1 MTEKEEELQRSTFI
15 EMPKQDDSY
24 MYAAT
29 SILSFE
35 NQAGDQEML
44 EDKFLDQTYAVTYF

>member
-1 MTEKEEELQRSTFI
+1 
-15 EMPKQDDSY
+15 

-35 NQAGDQEML
+35 NQAAEQEIL
-44 EDKFLDQTYAVTYF
+44 EDKFLDQTYAVTYFQGYQDEMKSLETNQNDKD